1 MNLPHFTFLL
11 GLIEVACLTYFL
23 HECAHGLAY
32 FYFEIDFD
40 LKLNTIVLQKDDLF
54 LTQFQKSVIY
64 GSGVGF
70 TFLQGVTGFLLVK
83 KDSSNF
89 GFLLLLSKAVFRW
102 AATLQGIW
110 TASDEIQMS
119 IAMGLPTTFWPLLV
133 SMSFLIMVIY
143 SKRKMAVSNQ
153 KLFGVSSLFLLVTY
167 LFSLM

>member
-1 MNLPHFTFLL
+1 MNLPHLTFLL
-11 GLIEVACLTYFL
+11 GLIVVACLTYFL

-54 LTQFQKSVIY
+54 LTQFQKDVIY

>member
-11 GLIEVACLTYFL
+11 GLIVVACLTYFL
-23 HECAHGLAY
+23 HECAHGMAY

-54 LTQFQKSVIY
+54 LTQFQKGVIY

-83 KDSSNF
+83 KGSSNF
-89 GFLLLLSKAVFRW
+89 GFLLLLSAAVFRW

-133 SMSFLIMVIY
+133 SLSFLILVIY

-167 LFSLM
+167 LFSLI

>member
-1 MNLPHFTFLL
+1 MNFPHLTFLL
-11 GLIEVACLTYFL
+11 DLIVVACLTYFL

-89 GFLLLLSKAVFRW
+89 GFLLLLSAAIFRW
-102 AATLQGIW
+102 AAALQGIW
-110 TASDEIQMS
+110 TSSDEIQMS
-119 IAMGLPTTFWPLLV
+119 IAMGLPTTFWHLLV
-133 SMSFLIMVIY
+133 SLSFLIMVIY
-143 SKRKMAVSNQ
+143 TKRKMAVSNQ

-167 LFSLM
+167 LFSLI

>member
-11 GLIEVACLTYFL
+11 GLIVVACLTYFL

-40 LKLNTIVLQKDDLF
+40 LKLNTIVLQKDNLF

-70 TFLQGVTGFLLVK
+70 TFLQGATGFLLVK

-89 GFLLLLSKAVFRW
+89 GFLLLLSAAVFRW

-110 TASDEIQMS
+110 TGSDEIQMMS
-119 IAMGLPTTFWPLLV
+119 LAMGLPTTFWPLLV
-133 SMSFLIMVIY
+133 SLSFLIMVIY
-143 SKRKMAVSNQ
+143 SKRKMAVSN
-153 KLFGVSSLFLLVTY
+153 
-167 LFSLM
+167 

>member
-1 MNLPHFTFLL
+1 MQTQFFAYYFFLV
-11 GLIEVACLTYFL
+11 LISCLTYFL

-83 KDSSNF
+83 KGSSNF
-89 GFLLLLSKAVFRW
+89 GFLLLLSAAVFRW

-110 TASDEIQMS
+110 TGSDEIQMS

-133 SMSFLIMVIY
+133 SLSFLILVIY

-167 LFSLM
+167 LFSLI